1 MSDIVSAPRPAP
13 LPALDSVGL
22 GAMIASVLA
31 IAWSPILIRFSD
43 VAPAAAAF
51 WRLVFSLPVL
61 FVWAEAERRR
71 AGGSSMASLL
81 TRPGL
86 LAASLAG
93 VAFSADLAFY
103 HAALPLT
110 SVANASFISN
120 LAPVA
125 SVVAGF
131 VLLRDRIRPAV
142 LGALAIAL
150 VGVAITSGAHRTGLT
165 MGKGDLLALGAA
177 LAYAFYLVALRV
189 ARNTRLAADAS
200 LVSTVVAALGLV
212 AIMLVEGGTFLPQSP
227 QGWAVVIGLGL
238 ICQVLGQGLSAV
250 GIGRL
255 PAGVVAIILLSH
267 PVLSA
272 IIAYFV
278 FGEALSLD
286 QLVGGILI
294 LAAVM
299 MTRINMK

>member
-1 MSDIVSAPRPAP
+1 MTDLASTGRPTS

-22 GAMIASVLA
+22 GAMIAAVLA

-43 VAPAAAAF
+43 VAPAATAF

-61 FVWAEAERRR
+61 LVWARAEANR
-71 AGGSSMASLL
+71 AGGQPMATLL
-81 TRPGL
+81 SRPGL
-86 LAASLAG
+86 IAAILAG
-93 VAFSADLAFY
+93 VAFSGDLAFY

-110 SVANASFISN
+110 SIANASFISN

-131 VLLRDRIRPAV
+131 LLLRDRLRPLV
-142 LGALAIAL
+142 LVALAMAL
-150 VGVAITSGAHRTGLT
+150 VGVVVTSGAYHGGFA
-165 MGKGDLLALGAA
+165 MGRGDLLATAAA

-189 ARNTRLAADAS
+189 SRNSRLAADVT
-200 LVSTVVAALGLV
+200 LISTIAAALCLL
-212 AIMLVEGGTFLPQSP
+212 AIALTEGGTLVPHTSE
-227 QGWAVVIGLGL
+227 GWAVVVGLGL

-267 PVLSA
+267 PILSA
-272 IIAYFV
+272 ILAYFV
-278 FGEALSLD
+278 FGEALTLD
-286 QLVGGILI
+286 QVIGGVLI
-294 LAAVM
+294 LGAVM

>member
-1 MSDIVSAPRPAP
+1 MSDVTSTNRTAS
-13 LPALDSVGL
+13 LPAIDSVGL
-22 GAMIASVLA
+22 GAMIAAVLA

-43 VAPAAAAF
+43 TAPAATAF
-51 WRLVFSLPVL
+51 WRLIFSLPVL
-61 FVWAEAERRR
+61 FLWARAEGNRV
-71 AGGSSMASLL
+71 GGKPLSSLFA
-81 TRPGL
+81 RPGL
-86 LAASLAG
+86 IAALLAG
-93 VAFSADLAFY
+93 VAFSGDLAFY

-131 VLLRDRIRPAV
+131 LLLRDRIRPLV
-142 LGALAIAL
+142 LAALAIAL
-150 VGVAITSGAHRTGLT
+150 VGVVVTSGAHHAGFS
-165 MGKGDLLALGAA
+165 MGRGDLLATAAA

-189 ARNTRLAADAS
+189 ARNTRLAADVT
-200 LVSTVVAALGLV
+200 LVSTTAAAICLLV
-212 AIMLVEGGTFLPQSP
+212 IALVEGGAFLPHTL

-255 PAGVVAIILLSH
+255 PAGIVAIILLSH

-272 IIAYFV
+272 ILAYFV
-278 FGEALSLD
+278 FGEALSFD
-286 QLVGGILI
+286 QLIGGALI
-294 LAAVM
+294 LGAVM
-299 MTRINMK
+299 MTRINTK